1 MPVCIECG
9 HGVPRIIKPET
20 KTVEL
25 CGECGRICDTCC
37 EFGDVQIWIDVVLL
51 RRRAWAHVLFN
62 QTDYYTK
69 LIIFLL
75 CCVVEA
81 VVVQNLTVLEAITF
95 FMGDLQNSS
104 LYTPERQVR
113 SLQLVRIIQSS
124 FLPLMS
130 YPSSIF
136 RLFVFTFT
144 ENVLVASIATWLG
157 RFFYPSYG
165 HRERLWFM
173 EAALA
178 SYAKLSYFLF
188 LIWAIPPSML
198 PMVDF
203 VYILWL
209 GCAFTVLGFGHH
221 WLYPVV
227 TVLVCVF
234 ARGMFR
240 YLTKWSPQLLW

>member
-9 HGVPRIIKPET
+9 HGVPRIIKPDTE
-20 KTVEL
+20 TVER
-25 CGECGRICDTCC
+25 CGECGHICDICY

-51 RRRAWAHVLFN
+51 RHRAWAHVLFN

-69 LIIFLL
+69 LVIFML

-81 VVVQNLTVLEAITF
+81 VVVHSLTVLKAIPLFTD
-95 FMGDLQNSS
+95 DLENSS

-113 SLQLVRIIQSS
+113 SLQLVRIIQSA
-124 FLPLMS
+124 FLPLMN
-130 YPSSIF
+130 YPSAIF
-136 RLFVFTFT
+136 HLFIFTFT
-144 ENVLVASIATWLG
+144 ENALVASIATWLG
-157 RFFYPSYG
+157 RFFYRSYG
-165 HRERLWFM
+165 HRERLWFV

-178 SYAKLSYFLF
+178 SYAKLSYVLF

-203 VYILWL
+203 VYVLWL
-209 GCAFTVLGFGHH
+209 GCAFTVLGFNRH
-221 WLYPVV
+221 WMYPVV

-234 ARGMFR
+234 ARGVFR
-240 YLTKWSPQLLW
+240 HLTKWSPQVLF